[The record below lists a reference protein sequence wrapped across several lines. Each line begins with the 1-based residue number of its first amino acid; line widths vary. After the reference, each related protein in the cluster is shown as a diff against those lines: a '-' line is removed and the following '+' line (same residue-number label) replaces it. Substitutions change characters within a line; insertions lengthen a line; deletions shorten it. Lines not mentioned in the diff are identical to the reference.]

1 MRIASLQDTA
11 HTEGFTPGAEA
22 ANLALALEKFCE
34 TSDIAAMAQAQPD
47 LHHHANTPCSPQ
59 DVEAFLE
66 QAETLAIRKGQRLTK
81 IRRKVLRLLLE
92 SAEPSKAYDLLANLD
107 GEGSAKPP
115 TVYRALDFLQE
126 VGLAHKI
133 ESLNAYV
140 ACGHTGHKHSA
151 VFLIC
156 DECGAAEEL
165 HAVAT
170 TDALKAE
177 TGAAGFILRHAVIEV
192 RGICRACAS

>member
-1 MRIASLQDTA
+1 MA
-11 HTEGFTPGAEA
+11 HAE
-22 ANLALALEKFCE
+22 
-34 TSDIAAMAQAQPD
+34 THDHI
-47 LHHHANTPCSPQ
+47 HANTPCSPQ
-59 DVEAFLE
+59 DVDAFLSE
-66 QAETLAIRKGQRLTK
+66 AETLAERKGQKLTK

-115 TVYRALDFLQE
+115 TVYRALDFLQD

-140 ACGHTGHKHSA
+140 ACGHASHKHSA

-156 DECGAAEEL
+156 DTCGGAEEL
-165 HAVAT
+165 HATAT
-170 TDALKAE
+170 TDALQAE
-177 TGAAGFILRHAVIEV
+177 TSAAGFRLRHAVIEV
-192 RGICRACAS
+192 RGTCRACTA

>member
-1 MRIASLQDTA
+1 MPLHIGTKTHDIARMATA
-11 HTEGFTPGAEA
+11 HTH
-22 ANLALALEKFCE
+22 
-34 TSDIAAMAQAQPD
+34 DHI
-47 LHHHANTPCSPQ
+47 HANTPCSPQ
-59 DVEAFLE
+59 DVETFLND
-66 QAETLAIRKGQRLTK
+66 AEALVMRRGARMTR

-92 SAEPSKAYDLLANLD
+92 SAEPAKAYDLLANLD

-126 VGLAHKI
+126 AGLAHKI

-140 ACGHTGHKHSA
+140 PCGHTSHSHSA

-156 DECGAAEEL
+156 DTCGGAEEL

-170 TDALKAE
+170 SDALKDE
-177 TGAAGFILRHAVIEV
+177 TAAAGFKMTRAVVEV
-192 RGICRACAS
+192 RGICRDCNA

>member
-1 MRIASLQDTA
+1 MSL
-11 HTEGFTPGAEA
+11 
-22 ANLALALEKFCE
+22 LAISGHSGQGLEFSRK
-34 TSDIAAMAQAQPD
+34 TSDITVMAQADP
-47 LHHHANTPCSPQ
+47 HMHVHANRPCSPQ
-59 DVEAFLE
+59 DVDDFLE
-66 QAETLAIRKGQRLTK
+66 QAEALAVRKGQRLTK

-92 SAEPSKAYDLLANLD
+92 SQEPSKAYDLLANLD

-140 ACGHTGHKHSA
+140 ACGHASHKHSA

-156 DECGAAEEL
+156 DECGGAEEL
-165 HAVAT
+165 HAIST

-177 TGAAGFILRHAVIEV
+177 TEAAGFHMRHAVIEV
-192 RGICRACAS
+192 RGVCRACAG

>member
-1 MRIASLQDTA
+1 MATA
-11 HTEGFTPGAEA
+11 EPHTH
-22 ANLALALEKFCE
+22 
-34 TSDIAAMAQAQPD
+34 DI
-47 LHHHANTPCSPQ
+47 ANTPCSPQ
-59 DVEAFLE
+59 DVDAFLLE
-66 QAETLAIRKGQRLTK
+66 ADRLAERKGQRMTK

-140 ACGHTGHKHSA
+140 ACGHASHKHSA

-156 DECGAAEEL
+156 EECGTAEEL
-165 HAVAT
+165 HAVGT
-170 TDALKAE
+170 TKTLREE
-177 TGAAGFILRHAVIEV
+177 TQAAGFTVRHAVIEA
-192 RGICRACAS
+192 RGTCRDCAS

>member
-1 MRIASLQDTA
+1 
-11 HTEGFTPGAEA
+11 
-22 ANLALALEKFCE
+22 
-34 TSDIAAMAQAQPD
+34 MAQS
-47 LHHHANTPCSPQ
+47 HEHTHVHANTPCSPQ
-59 DVEAFLE
+59 DVDAFLN
-66 QAETLAIRKGQRLTK
+66 QAETLVARQGQRMTK

-92 SAEPSKAYDLLANLD
+92 SAEPAKAYDLLANLD

-126 VGLAHKI
+126 TGLAHKI

-140 ACGHTGHKHSA
+140 ACGHTSHSHSA

-156 DECGAAEEL
+156 ETCHGAEEL

-170 TDALKAE
+170 SEALKAE
-177 TGAAGFILRHAVIEV
+177 TKAAGFHLNRAVVEV
-192 RGICRACAS
+192 RGTCRDCAA

>member
-1 MRIASLQDTA
+1 MA
-11 HTEGFTPGAEA
+11 HTATDEH
-22 ANLALALEKFCE
+22 
-34 TSDIAAMAQAQPD
+34 I
-47 LHHHANTPCSPQ
+47 HANTPCSPQ
-59 DVEAFLE
+59 DVEAFLTE
-66 QAETLAIRKGQRLTK
+66 AETLAARKGQRLTK

-115 TVYRALDFLQE
+115 TVYRALDFLQD

-140 ACGHTGHKHSA
+140 ACGHASHKHSA

-156 DECGAAEEL
+156 DECGGAEEL
-165 HAVAT
+165 HATAT
-170 TDALKAE
+170 TDALHAE
-177 TGAAGFILRHAVIEV
+177 TEAAGFRLRHAVIEV
-192 RGICRACAS
+192 RGICRDCDA